1 MDWTQKTE
9 VKLKLLTDIDI
20 LLMVEKGIRLEISH
34 AVHRYAKSNNKY
46 MKEMIEI
53 KNCHVLN
60 TGT

>member
-1 MDWTQKTE
+1 
-9 VKLKLLTDIDI
+9 
-20 LLMVEKGIRLEISH
+20 MVEKGIRLEISH

-60 TGT
+60 IGM